1 MNISNNQ
8 IDKLLNELLSLHPK
22 KIDLSL
28 GRIKNLLTKL
38 DNPEYKI
45 KNILHIAGTN
55 GKFSTLKFIQEIL
68 KYSNYSTNAYI
79 SPHLIRFN
87 ERFQLM
93 DKEVSNEALCNVL
106 EKVKNIN
113 QNDPITFFEITT
125 AAFFEMAS
133 KNPADFT
140 LLEVGLGGRLD
151 SSNVITPKISI
162 ISSISM
168 DHQDFLGDSIQ
179 MIAFE
184 KSGIIKN
191 KVPLIIGYQPYPEAK
206 EILIDQAEYKKAPV
220 FAHGIHWNLIE
231 YKNSLIYQ
239 DNQNEIKFNNLEK
252 HNNFQKKNLGL
263 AIATLSKLPLNNIS
277 SFFSKDLHNKI
288 NFPGRMEKITK
299 GPLVSILD
307 PSNELY
313 VDGSHNEDAARNLNS
328 SLNQL
333 PQKKLRIILGMINT
347 KDPISYLGQFTNID
361 ALTVITIPDEENA
374 ISSSELRSKLKR
386 YYKNINEANSVK
398 DALKSINHNCKNV
411 RILICGSLYLAGKVL
426 SMN

>member
-8 IDKLLNELLSLHPK
+8 IDSLLNELLSLHPK

-68 KYSNYSTNAYI
+68 RYSNYSTNAYI
-79 SPHLIRFN
+79 SPHLVRFN

-125 AAFFEMAS
+125 AAFFEIAS

-168 DHQDFLGDSIQ
+168 DHQNFLGDSI
-179 MIAFE
+179 
-184 KSGIIKN
+184 
-191 KVPLIIGYQPYPEAK
+191 Y
-206 EILIDQAEYKKAPV
+206 IDFQ
-220 FAHGIHWNLIE
+220 NL
-231 YKNSLIYQ
+231 
-239 DNQNEIKFNNLEK
+239 
-252 HNNFQKKNLGL
+252 
-263 AIATLSKLPLNNIS
+263 
-277 SFFSKDLHNKI
+277 
-288 NFPGRMEKITK
+288 
-299 GPLVSILD
+299 
-307 PSNELY
+307 
-313 VDGSHNEDAARNLNS
+313 
-328 SLNQL
+328 
-333 PQKKLRIILGMINT
+333 
-347 KDPISYLGQFTNID
+347 
-361 ALTVITIPDEENA
+361 
-374 ISSSELRSKLKR
+374 
-386 YYKNINEANSVK
+386 
-398 DALKSINHNCKNV
+398 
-411 RILICGSLYLAGKVL
+411 
-426 SMN
+426 